1 MPIPRIENLRADS
14 WATLTEQQRLGT
26 LQELENGLAEQEG
39 RESCLIAPIPED
51 ERIVEDG
58 ETLLRG
64 RYIPSNDG
72 PGTIQLDPN
81 LISSDEPYQ
90 AVETLFHE
98 GRHAYQAY
106 AVQHP
111 EIHDNPEE
119 VEDWQ
124 KTNDGGYIEFKS
136 DLNFDYYRW
145 QPVEADANQIAR
157 ERTDELYSG
166 TFQDS
171 EKYPA
176 YKSEKEQELS
186 DDIERAQMNLGE
198 NYQEEARQAMIAK
211 YQSNLEQQDNLS
223 ETHAESA
230 SQASLES
237 EGITPSNSPPSAS
250 ESESEDYN
258 YGYGY

>member
-39 RESCLIAPIPED
+39 RESCPIAPIPED

-90 AVETLFHE
+90 T
-98 GRHAYQAY
+98 Y

-124 KTNDGGYIEFKS
+124 KTNDGGYIKS

>member
-1 MPIPRIENLRADS
+1 MPLLRIENLRANI
-14 WATLTEQQRLGT
+14 WASLTFEERLGA

-39 RESCLIAPIPED
+39 REPCSIAPIPED
-51 ERIVEDG
+51 ERIVEDE

-64 RYIPSNDG
+64 RYIPSSDG
-72 PGTIQLDPN
+72 PGAVQIDPN
-81 LISSDEPYQ
+81 LISDDEPYQ
-90 AVETLFHE
+90 AVETFFHE
-98 GRHAYQAY
+98 DRHAYQAY
-106 AVQHP
+106 AAQHP

-124 KTNDGGYIEFKS
+124 KTNDGGYINS

-145 QPVEADANQIAR
+145 QPVEADANNIAR

-166 TFQDS
+166 TFQDG

-211 YQSNLEQQDNLS
+211 YQSTLEQQENPS
-223 ETHAESA
+223 EAHAESVGE
-230 SQASLES
+230 ASLED
-237 EGITPSNSPPSAS
+237 EGIAPSGSPPSAS
-250 ESESEDYN
+250 ESESEDYS

>member
-1 MPIPRIENLRADS
+1 MPVPRIENLRADN
-14 WATLTEQQRLGT
+14 WATLTFEQRLGT
-26 LQELENGLAEQEG
+26 LQELENGLAKQEG
-39 RESCLIAPIPED
+39 REPCPVAPIPED
-51 ERIVEDG
+51 ERVVEDG

-64 RYIPSNDG
+64 RYIPSQDG

-81 LISSDEPYQ
+81 LISSEEPYQ
-90 AVETLFHE
+90 AVETFFHE
-98 GRHAYQAY
+98 DRHAYQAY

-124 KTNDGGYIEFKS
+124 KTNDGGYINS

-145 QPVEADANQIAR
+145 QPVEADANKIGR

-166 TFQDS
+166 TFQDNG
-171 EKYPA
+171 KYPA

-186 DDIERAQMNLGE
+186 DDIERAQLNLGE

-211 YQSNLEQQDNLS
+211 HQNNLEQQDS
-223 ETHAESA
+223 ISQTPTESA
-230 SQASLES
+230 SEALLEN
-237 EGITPSNSPPSAS
+237 EGIAPSNSPPSAS
-250 ESESEDYN
+250 ESESENYD